1 MTANQKHRISIL
13 FGLLLFS
20 FFLFNPFSF
29 EPQAA
34 KVLAAGALLIT
45 WWITEALPMPV
56 VALIP
61 LILFPLLGICK
72 LDEAA
77 APYANSVVYLF
88 MGGFIIGLAIEKWM
102 LHKRIALSILRV
114 TGTSG
119 NRIILGFIL
128 STGFISMWLSNTATT
143 MMMYPIAL
151 SVVHVMEENHSGEG
165 NLQNMVICLL
175 LSIAYASNFGG
186 IATIIGTPPNV
197 ALVGFL
203 EKKYGYIF
211 PFVNWMLLCMPLSIL
226 LLMSLY
232 WVMTKWLFKN
242 NIKKDAPTELLIK
255 TELTKMGNISIPEKR
270 VLWIF
275 LLTAVLWITR
285 DLVNH
290 FQKFIKLDD
299 TLIALLGAI
308 LLFIVPSG
316 EKSEPNKPL
325 LIWKDTNRMA
335 WGILLLF
342 GGGLTLA
349 NQLEKAGLVQ
359 QLGDFI
365 GNYATRDLLI
375 LISVVTL
382 LSIFV
387 SEVMSNVAQ
396 VIVFAPVMAG
406 LSDAIHLDPLYL
418 TLPMALGA
426 SCASMLPMGTPP
438 NAIVFASGRLPL
450 SAMLKT
456 GLAMNVIATVLISLF
471 AYYLIPILI
480 R

>member
-1 MTANQKHRISIL
+1 
-13 FGLLLFS
+13 
-20 FFLFNPFSF
+20 
-29 EPQAA
+29 
-34 KVLAAGALLIT
+34 
-45 WWITEALPMPV
+45 MPV

-365 GNYATRDLLI
+365 GNYATGDLLI

-456 GLAMNVIATVLISLF
+456 GFAMNVIATILISLF